1 MGPIMFQTV
10 LDPMEVFKDKNLQ
23 SQQKMQSKRL
33 ENRLIYGIKYREK
46 EGLEIQGLFS
56 TNPEDYLLPEFQIG
70 NII

>member
-1 MGPIMFQTV
+1 MGLIMFQTV
-10 LDPMEVFKDKNLQ
+10 LDPMEVFEEKNLQ

-33 ENRLIYGIKYREK
+33 ENRVIYGIKYK

>member
-10 LDPMEVFKDKNLQ
+10 LDPMEVFEEKNLQ

-33 ENRLIYGIKYREK
+33 ENRVIYGIKYK